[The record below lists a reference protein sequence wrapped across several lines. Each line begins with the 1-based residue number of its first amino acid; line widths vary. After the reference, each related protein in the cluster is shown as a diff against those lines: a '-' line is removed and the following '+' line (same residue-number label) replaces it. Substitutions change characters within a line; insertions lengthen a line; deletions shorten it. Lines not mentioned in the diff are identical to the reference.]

1 MNPVIAWIIAFFG
14 NQTVRAFLTQYAAK
28 KALDYGV
35 SKVKDTIN
43 KKMDSVEKE
52 LVSALNDSLQNTCK
66 YFGWEYD
73 PSAVFETFTAAYQ
86 EKWTTPGGFISEEDY
101 EQILSKAIGQ
111 SVDKDVFKYWCY
123 AVNNSITDEKY
134 QHLYRFVTIIK
145 LDFLGEKL
153 KFMEDILKDNRE
165 LLPAKPRMTDGGI
178 QTRNAFDRLFPE
190 IDEPEKREN
199 SEVIIPYYGSSE
211 WMETL
216 SPEERIQ
223 FEDAMQ
229 YLYFLGYG
237 VYPDFSSPENFSFS
251 ETARH
256 EFVSTDNENSTAA
269 EENSGGSFHM
279 AAEKTPVDFEE
290 GADYGKYFSIYDPK
304 GYHTVIYMISRV
316 ALPELHKWM
325 YYPERLDM
333 AALYNNIPGEEPE
346 IYVPGSVKKTFFIDH
361 PNPEGNHLAIFTF
374 VKNDYVII
382 NTGFLDDDR
391 MSISKKPT
399 FLKIKNDINETI
411 NIFCDHTIDD
421 FGWEINH
428 NSAKEIELE
437 YTIYPDRRIVLM
449 DVETGEEIKPYFEYR
464 SDKKAKI
471 KLAVGKKYFAFQIG
485 SAYKTDYSLT
495 DYDIGYFYKYGKYRL
510 NITERRVLP
519 QISVFCL

>member
-28 KALDYGV
+28 KALDYDV

-43 KKMDSVEKE
+43 KKMDSVEEE

-111 SVDKDVFKYWCY
+111 SVDKDVLKYWCY

-165 LLPAKPRMTDGGI
+165 PLPAKTKITDGEI

-251 ETARH
+251 ETARR
-256 EFVSTDNENSTAA
+256 ETVSVDNENGIAA
-269 EENSGGSFHM
+269 EENSGGSSHM
-279 AAEKTPVDFEE
+279 AAEKTPVDLE
-290 GADYGKYFSIYDPK
+290 GDADCGKYFFIYDPE
-304 GYHTVIYMISRV
+304 GYRTVIYMISRV

-333 AALYNNIPGEEPE
+333 AALYDNIPGEEPE
-346 IYVPGSVKKTFFIDH
+346 IYVSGSVKRTFFIDH

-391 MSISKKPT
+391 MRMSKKPT
-399 FLKIKNDINETI
+399 FLKIKNDINKTI

-428 NSAKEIELE
+428 NSEKEIELE
-437 YTIYPDRRIVLM
+437 YMIYPDQRIVLM
-449 DVETGEEIKPYFEYR
+449 DVETAEEIKPYFEYR

-485 SAYKTDYSLT
+485 SSYKTDYSLT

-510 NITERRVLP
+510 KKNYEKA
-519 QISVFCL
+519 F